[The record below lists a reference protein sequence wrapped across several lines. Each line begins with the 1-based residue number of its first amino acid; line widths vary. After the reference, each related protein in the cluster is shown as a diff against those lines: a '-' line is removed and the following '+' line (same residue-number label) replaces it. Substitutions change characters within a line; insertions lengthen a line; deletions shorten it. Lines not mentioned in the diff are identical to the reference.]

1 MSIKG
6 EFKISRKS
14 HKDGFLLAES
24 KASKNEV
31 EAALND
37 ARKLKF
43 QNAKVTLLLGS
54 SLLALTACGGG
65 GAGLFGGCIIP
76 HPPKHIIFFSPIF
89 FQDLLTLM

>member
-1 MSIKG
+1 M
-6 EFKISRKS
+6 
-14 HKDGFLLAES
+14 DGFLLAES

-43 QNAKVTLLLGS
+43 QNAKLLLLGS

-65 GAGLFGGCIIP
+65 GAGG
-76 HPPKHIIFFSPIF
+76 IFSSV
-89 FQDLLTLM
+89 